1 MATVVVAGG
10 GLIGLSTAML
20 LAKDGHDVTVL
31 ERDPSPPPATPTD
44 AWEQWERKGVNQFR
58 LLHMFLPRFRQIA
71 SVELP
76 EVIAGMDAAGALR
89 INPLVDAP
97 VELTGGSR
105 PGDEEVE
112 AVTAR
117 RPVAESVVASV
128 AQATPGITIRRGVAI
143 RGVLTG
149 TPAAPG
155 VPHVVGVVTEDGEQI
170 GADLVI
176 DATGRRSP
184 LLSWLEAAG
193 GRSPIEDIDDV
204 GFLYFG
210 RHFRSNDGSVPP
222 AFGPLLQ
229 HYDSLSLLTLPADN
243 GTWGVGVIT
252 SARDTAM
259 RTLRDAD
266 VWTTA
271 VKSYPLIAHWLDG
284 EPLDDQIAVMAKL
297 EDRHRT
303 FVVDGA
309 PVATGVLAVG
319 DSWACTNPSLGRG
332 ISIGLIH
339 ATALRDLLR
348 RASLD
353 DPLGL
358 AVAWHQATL
367 ESAEPYVRET
377 LHFDRHR
384 LAQIEAQMA
393 GVPYEPDDLG
403 WELGQCLGAGAAAD
417 PDLLRGALRIGTV
430 LATGDQVFAEPGMVD
445 KAMSVGGPL
454 RHEPAPGPTRE
465 QLLAALS

>member
-31 ERDPSPPPATPTD
+31 ERDPNPPPATSVD

-97 VELTGGSR
+97 VELTGGLR

-128 AQATPGITIRRGVAI
+128 AQATPGVTIRRGVAI
-143 RGVLTG
+143 GGVLTG

-155 VPHVVGVVTEDGEQI
+155 VPHVVGVVTQDGEQI

-184 LLSWLEAAG
+184 LASWLEAAG
-193 GRSPIEDIDDV
+193 GRSPIEEIDDV
-204 GFLYFG
+204 GFLYYG
-210 RHFRSNDGSVPP
+210 RHFRSNDGSTPP

-243 GTWGVGVIT
+243 GTWGLGVIT
-252 SARDTAM
+252 SAKDSTLRA
-259 RTLRDAD
+259 LRDAD

-271 VKSYPLIAHWLDG
+271 VKSYPLVAHWLDG
-284 EPLDDQIAVMAKL
+284 EPLDDQIMVMA
-297 EDRHRT
+297 
-303 FVVDGA
+303 
-309 PVATGVLAVG
+309 
-319 DSWACTNPSLGRG
+319 
-332 ISIGLIH
+332 
-339 ATALRDLLR
+339 
-348 RASLD
+348 
-353 DPLGL
+353 
-358 AVAWHQATL
+358 
-367 ESAEPYVRET
+367 
-377 LHFDRHR
+377 
-384 LAQIEAQMA
+384 
-393 GVPYEPDDLG
+393 
-403 WELGQCLGAGAAAD
+403 
-417 PDLLRGALRIGTV
+417 
-430 LATGDQVFAEPGMVD
+430 
-445 KAMSVGGPL
+445 
-454 RHEPAPGPTRE
+454 
-465 QLLAALS
+465 